1 MLPPLASLATPAG
14 SGAIGAACEFPDTA
28 ANAKATTATAT
39 ATVNRIMLSSLV
51 RTDVRHQLI
60 QSFDGGSTISGFSRA

>member
-1 MLPPLASLATPAG
+1 MLPTLASLATPAG

-28 ANAKATTATAT
+28 ANAKATIATAN
-39 ATVNRIMLSSLV
+39 VNRIMLSSLV

-60 QSFDGGSTISGFSRA
+60 QSFDGGSTISGFFAR